1 MEGTAIVSAIIE
13 ILISGLTGIGT
24 GIGQALSGMV
34 TSIMF
39 NGEGTSQT
47 LSVFAVVLFVFGAIS
62 LGFSLTRW
70 VLNFVTSIGNR
81 NR

>member
-1 MEGTAIVSAIIE
+1 MDGTAIVLAIID
-13 ILISGLTGIGT
+13 IMVAGLTGIGQ
-24 GIGQALSGMV
+24 GIGEALSAMV
-34 TSIMF
+34 TAIMF
-39 NGEGTSQT
+39 TGDGETQA
-47 LSVFAVVLFVFGAIS
+47 LSVFAVVLFVFAALS

>member
-13 ILISGLTGIGT
+13 ILLAGLTQMGT

-39 NGEGTSQT
+39 SGDGTSQT

-62 LGFSLTRW
+62 LAFSLTRW
-70 VLNFVTSIGNR
+70 VLGFVTSFSNR
-81 NR
+81 KY

>member
-1 MEGTAIVSAIIE
+1 MAGTAIVSAIIE
-13 ILISGLTGIGT
+13 ILLAGLTSMGT

-34 TSIMF
+34 TAIMF
-39 NGEGTSQT
+39 NGTGETQT
-47 LSVFAVVLFVFGAIS
+47 LSVFAVVLFVFGGIS
-62 LGFSLTRW
+62 LAFSLTRW

>member
-1 MEGTAIVSAIIE
+1 MEGVAIVQAIIE
-13 ILISGLTGIGT
+13 ILLAGLTEMGT

-34 TSIMF
+34 TGIMF
-39 NGEGTSQT
+39 TGDGTSQT
-47 LSVFAVVLFVFGAIS
+47 LSVFAVVLFVFGGIS
-62 LGFSLTRW
+62 LAFSLTRW